1 MGRRALCEVGR
12 LSHRPCRLALRLPPQ
27 SRTAVCAVR
36 RARHGEGVIPELRVD
51 FYGPMPGNLL
61 ELARRHGVDSF
72 TITASLR
79 EDVMR
84 EERSASLF
92 LIIQN
97 NDPRTSSEYG
107 SKIFEY
113 QAAGPLVLAL
123 GPQAGVLR
131 SYISQNQLRW
141 FASSEEE
148 IRNALCARIVSVEGR
163 IACVTRLRASAPLD
177 RSRPRSPERWEK
189 QRPTVRFRDE
199 SRRSLPAWPRTIQ
212 PACDSRADP
221 RAGRRRE
228 RAKSGFSFCR

>member
-1 MGRRALCEVGR
+1 ML
-12 LSHRPCRLALRLPPQ
+12 
-27 SRTAVCAVR
+27 
-36 RARHGEGVIPELRVD
+36 IPELRVD

-61 ELARRHGVDSF
+61 ELARRHGVEDSVHYHGVVE
-72 TITASLR
+72 R

-84 EERSASLF
+84 EECSASLL

-131 SYISQNQLRW
+131 SYISQNQLGW

-148 IRNALCARIVSVEGR
+148 Y
-163 IACVTRLRASAPLD
+163 P
-177 RSRPRSPERWEK
+177 
-189 QRPTVRFRDE
+189 
-199 SRRSLPAWPRTIQ
+199 
-212 PACDSRADP
+212 
-221 RAGRRRE
+221 
-228 RAKSGFSFCR
+228 